1 MSGAGESNGFPA
13 PLVLRQDN
21 FIPVA
26 ARIMTVSTG
35 DVAQAHGLRPY
46 DGNSAQAVSLRRA
59 PIVTTLL
66 LAIAVLWVDGFE
78 TRAASLIQNPA
89 RDGRAASLIAEGVSA
104 LERGDNAMAKKSFER
119 AIEINSKD
127 VLAHTYLGM
136 MADRAGQLREAEHHF
151 AAAVS
156 ADPSSPAALN
166 NYGAILLKLG
176 RGEQAAAQFQASL
189 KLNKAQPSALV
200 NLAQIRFSDGTPET
214 LREARDLFERARQLA
229 PDAEIAR
236 ALVVIA
242 LRLNDTA
249 AAVSN
254 YRDYASRL
262 ASASETVTAPSM
274 RAALGA
280 ALLEAKLS
288 VEAIE
293 ELGAATAADP
303 ANVDAVLLLARAHLS
318 RKDIPSA
325 GRALESAVARGIN
338 AARIYATL
346 AEVYELSGHIE
357 NAIPAMRLAIER
369 DPKNEDYR
377 FRYAMILTDTKAP
390 AAAIIRLQEAIAEF
404 PRSAR
409 LWFALGVAQSAS
421 NRTDEAGKAFE
432 RSLELDPKFA
442 PALAYLGMTY
452 AEQGRFTDA
461 LALYEQALAIDE
473 RLAPAHF
480 LTADAILKQ
489 VSADTSRAEAHLKR
503 ALELDQA
510 FTPALLA
517 LGKLHLRLGRL
528 TEATSELERVV
539 AAAPGLAEAHYQ
551 LGRTYMRLKRKP
563 EADAEF
569 VTFKKLSDTEKEQAQ
584 NERRD
589 ISRRLASVR
598 F

>member
-1 MSGAGESNGFPA
+1 
-13 PLVLRQDN
+13 
-21 FIPVA
+21 
-26 ARIMTVSTG
+26 MTGSTR
-35 DVAQAHGLRPY
+35 DVAQADSLRAVETIPPRPDGLR
-46 DGNSAQAVSLRRA
+46 LRA
-59 PIVTTLL
+59 PVAALL
-66 LAIAVLWVDGFE
+66 LTISTLSAGAFE
-78 TRAASLIQNPA
+78 ARAASLIQNSA
-89 RDGRAASLIAEGVSA
+89 RDVRAASLTAEGTSA
-104 LERGDNAMAKKSFER
+104 LERGDNAAAKKFFER
-119 AIEINSKD
+119 AVEINSKD
-127 VLAHTYLGM
+127 VLAHTYLGVL
-136 MADRAGQLREAEHHF
+136 ADRAGQLREAERHF
-151 AAAVS
+151 AAAVA
-156 ADPSSPAALN
+156 ADPSSPAAHN
-166 NYGAILLKLG
+166 NYGAVLLRLG
-176 RGEQAAAQFQASL
+176 RGEQAAAQFRASL
-189 KLNKAQPSALV
+189 RLNKAQPSALV
-200 NLAQIRFSDGTPET
+200 NLAQIRFSNGTPES
-214 LREARDLFERARQLA
+214 LREARDLFERARALA

-249 AAVSN
+249 AASAN

-262 ASASETVTAPSM
+262 SNAPEAVTAPPA

-280 ALLEAKLS
+280 ALLQAKLPG
-288 VEAIE
+288 EAIE
-293 ELGAATAADP
+293 ELGAAVAADP
-303 ANVDAVLLLARAHLS
+303 TNVDAVLLLARAHLS

-325 GRALESAVARGIN
+325 GRALESAVARGLG
-338 AARIYATL
+338 AAQIYAAL
-346 AEVYELSGHIE
+346 AEVYELSGHVE

-404 PRSAR
+404 PNSSR
-409 LWFALGVAQSAS
+409 LWFALGVAQSA
-421 NRTDEAGKAFE
+421 NYRADEAGKAFE

-452 AEQGRFTDA
+452 AEQGRFADA
-461 LALYEQALAIDE
+461 LALYERALAIDE

-489 VSADTSRAEAHLKR
+489 MSADAARAEAHLKR
-503 ALELDQA
+503 AVELDPT

-528 TEATSELERVV
+528 AEAASELERVV
-539 AAAPGLAEAHYQ
+539 ATAPGLAEAHYQ

-569 VTFKKLSDTEKEQAQ
+569 VTFKKLSDSEKEQAQ

-589 ISRRLASVR
+589 ISRRLAGVR